1 MQLGNLHLKNNI
13 FLAPL
18 AGVSDRPFRVL
29 CAKQGAGL
37 VYTEM
42 VSAKAIL
49 YNNKKTHQLLAVSP
63 EVETVGIQL
72 FGNEPET
79 IAEAARRIDH
89 EGIALFDVNMGCP
102 VPKVVNN
109 GEGSALMKEPARIG
123 AIVEALV
130 KAVDKPVTIK
140 IRKGFEEDSCNAVEV
155 GRIAQESGASAVGI
169 HGRTR
174 EQFYSGKADWQ
185 SIRELKEALT
195 IPVFGNGDIFSAED
209 AKAMLDTTGC
219 DAVMVARGAQGN
231 PWIFSEIVS
240 FLETGVVPPRPSV
253 EAIYN
258 MIMEHK
264 TALVEEKGEYIAIR
278 ELRKHVSWYTKG
290 LKHATALRGEI
301 NQIDDLITFDETLKK
316 LMLDQMDV

>member
-1 MQLGNLHLKNNI
+1 MTIGQLTLANNV

-29 CAKQGAGL
+29 CAKEGAGL

-42 VSAKAIL
+42 VSAKAIT
-49 YNNKKTHQLLAVSP
+49 YNNKKTHQLLAMSP
-63 EVETVGIQL
+63 EVETVGVQL
-72 FGNEPET
+72 FGNDPAI
-79 IAEAARRIDH
+79 IAEAAKRIDH
-89 EGIALFDVNMGCP
+89 ENIALFDVNMGCP

-109 GEGSALMKEPARIG
+109 GEGSALMKTPEKIG

-140 IRKGFEEDSCNAVEV
+140 IRKGFDESSLNAVEV
-155 GRIAQESGASAVGI
+155 GRIAEASGAAAIGI

-174 EQFYSGKADWQ
+174 EQYYSGQADWDC
-185 SIRELKEALT
+185 IRALKEAVS
-195 IPVFGNGDIFSAED
+195 IPVLGNGDIFCAED

-231 PWIFSEIVS
+231 PWIFSEILTY
-240 FLETGVVPPRPSV
+240 LETGIVPPRPST
-253 EAIYN
+253 EAIYE
-258 MIMEHK
+258 MIMAHK
-264 TALVEEKGEYIAIR
+264 KALIEEKGAYIAIR

-301 NQIDDLITFDETLKK
+301 NQIDNMSDFDEALKRI
-316 LMLDQMDV
+316 LLS